1 MSEVAP
7 AASPSAAVRI
17 WDLPVRMFHWS
28 LVALLGAAWWTAEEG
43 LLDWHRL
50 SGYAILVLL
59 LFRISWGFAGSGT
72 ARFSSFVRSPG
83 ATLAFARTDMLRRDA
98 SPSVG
103 HNPLGG
109 WSVVL
114 MLTLLVTQVILGM
127 FAVDI
132 DGMESGPFSY
142 LVEFDTGR
150 LAAEWH
156 ELNFTFLQAL
166 VVLHVVAIAFHQI
179 FHRDAL
185 IRAMVTGD
193 KLLDH
198 QSVPSLRFASFGR
211 AVLILLVAVGA
222 VWLLVDSW
230 GQQRA

>member
-7 AASPSAAVRI
+7 AVSSSAAVRI
-17 WDLPVRMFHWS
+17 WDLPVRIFHWS

-43 LLDWHRL
+43 MLDWHRL

-83 ATLAFARTDMLRRDA
+83 ATLAFARSDMLRRNA

-156 ELNFTFLQAL
+156 ELNFTLLQAL

-185 IRAMVTGD
+185 IRAMVTGKKSLDD
-193 KLLDH
+193 K
-198 QSVPSLRFASFGR
+198 SASSLRFASFRR
-211 AVLILLVAVGA
+211 AVLILLVAAGA
-222 VWLLVDSW
+222 VWFLVDSW
-230 GQQRA
+230 GQA